1 MANTQLVND
10 RYVQMFESNM
20 GPQLMAYMQD
30 EKITEIM
37 LNPDGHVWIDT
48 QDQGLVES
56 PITM

>member
-30 EKITEIM
+30 EKITENM
-37 LNPDGHVWIDT
+37 LFSDEVLD
-48 QDQGLVES
+48 
-56 PITM
+56 